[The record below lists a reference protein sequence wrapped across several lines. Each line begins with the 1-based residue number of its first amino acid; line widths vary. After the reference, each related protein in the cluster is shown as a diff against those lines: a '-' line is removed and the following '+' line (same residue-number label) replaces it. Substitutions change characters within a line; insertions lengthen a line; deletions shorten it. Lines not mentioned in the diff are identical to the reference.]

1 VIGKLGFIF
10 VITVV
15 GCAFAGLVFTTDMTI
30 AQDIRNSTADYQDR
44 EVVILGEVSEI
55 RSPYSGKK

>member
-1 VIGKLGFIF
+1 MIGKLGIIF

-15 GCAFAGLVFTTDMTI
+15 GCVFAGLVFTTNMTI
-30 AQDIRNSTADYQDR
+30 AQDIRNNTADYQDR

-55 RSPYSGKK
+55 TSPYSGRK

>member
-1 VIGKLGFIF
+1 MGKLGIIS

-15 GCAFAGLVFTTDMTI
+15 GYAFAGLIFTTNMTI

-55 RSPYSGKK
+55 RNLYSGRK

>member
-1 VIGKLGFIF
+1 MIGKLVIIS

-15 GCAFAGLVFTTDMTI
+15 GRAFAGLVFTTDMTI

-44 EVVILGEVSEI
+44 DIGILGEVSEI
-55 RSPYSGKK
+55 RNPHSGRK

>member
-1 VIGKLGFIF
+1 MIGKLGIIF

-15 GCAFAGLVFTTDMTI
+15 GCAFAELVFTTNMTI

-55 RSPYSGKK
+55 TNLYSGRK